1 MFMSEEPTSA
11 PDESALLEQLEFAL
25 AGAIFSV
32 GISVAVLISN
42 FGQEFRELT
51 QAKAQVK
58 LHQDILRE
66 HQLLLGQNETVL
78 REHQALLAAHRARVS
93 SSK

>member
-1 MFMSEEPTSA
+1 MRQEPVPA
-11 PDESALLEQLEFAL
+11 PDDSNLIEQVEFAL
-25 AGAIFSV
+25 AGAIFAV
-32 GISVAVLISN
+32 GISVALLISN
-42 FGQEFRELT
+42 FGQEFRALT
-51 QAKAQVK
+51 EAKAQVK

-78 REHQALLAAHRARVS
+78 RQHQALLSAHRARVS

>member
-1 MFMSEEPTSA
+1 MSEEPMPA
-11 PDESALLEQLEFAL
+11 PDDSNLIEQVEFAL
-25 AGAIFSV
+25 AGAIFAV

-42 FGQEFRELT
+42 FGQEFIALT
-51 QAKAQVK
+51 EAKAQVK

>member
-1 MFMSEEPTSA
+1 MSEEPIPA
-11 PDESALLEQLEFAL
+11 PDDSNLIEQVEFAL
-25 AGAIFSV
+25 AGAIFAV

-42 FGQEFRELT
+42 FGQEFRALT
-51 QAKAQVK
+51 EAKAQVK

-93 SSK
+93 SPK

>member
-1 MFMSEEPTSA
+1 MSEEPMPA
-11 PDESALLEQLEFAL
+11 PDDSNLIEQVEFAL
-25 AGAIFSV
+25 AGAIFAV

-42 FGQEFRELT
+42 FGQEFIALT
-51 QAKAQVK
+51 EAKAQVK

-78 REHQALLAAHRARVS
+78 REHQALLAAHRARVPS
-93 SSK
+93 SQ

>member
-1 MFMSEEPTSA
+1 MSEEPIPA
-11 PDESALLEQLEFAL
+11 PDESNLIEQVEFAL
-25 AGAIFSV
+25 AGAIFAV

-42 FGQEFRELT
+42 FGREFRALT
-51 QAKAQVK
+51 EAKAQVK

-78 REHQALLAAHRARVS
+78 REQQALLAAHRARVS

>member
-1 MFMSEEPTSA
+1 MTDENSTD
-11 PDESALLEQLEFAL
+11 PDQSNLVEQIEFAL
-25 AGAIFSV
+25 AGAIFAV

-51 QAKAQVK
+51 EAKAQVK

>member
-1 MFMSEEPTSA
+1 MSEEPIPA
-11 PDESALLEQLEFAL
+11 PDDSNLFEQVEFAL
-25 AGAIFSV
+25 AGAIFAI

-42 FGQEFRELT
+42 FGQEFRALT
-51 QAKAQVK
+51 EAKAQVK

-78 REHQALLAAHRARVS
+78 REHQALLAAHLSRVS
-93 SSK
+93 SSQ

>member
-1 MFMSEEPTSA
+1 MSEEPMPA
-11 PDESALLEQLEFAL
+11 PDDSNLIEQVEFAL
-25 AGAIFSV
+25 AGAIFAL

-42 FGQEFRELT
+42 FGQEFIALT
-51 QAKAQVK
+51 EAKAQVK

>member
-1 MFMSEEPTSA
+1 MDEEPIIA
-11 PDESALLEQLEFAL
+11 PDDSNLIEQVEFAL
-25 AGAIFSV
+25 AGAIFAV
-32 GISVAVLISN
+32 GFSVAVLISN
-42 FGQEFRELT
+42 FGQEFRALT
-51 QAKAQVK
+51 EAKAQVK

-93 SSK
+93 SPK

>member
-1 MFMSEEPTSA
+1 VTDENSTD
-11 PDESALLEQLEFAL
+11 PDQSNLVEQIEFAL
-25 AGAIFSV
+25 AGAIFAV

-51 QAKAQVK
+51 EAKAQVK

>member
-1 MFMSEEPTSA
+1 MSETTPEAPADSA
-11 PDESALLEQLEFAL
+11 MIEQVEFAL
-25 AGAIFSV
+25 AGAIFAV

-42 FGQEFRELT
+42 FGQEFKELT
-51 QAKAQVK
+51 VAKQQVK

-66 HQLLLGQNETVL
+66 HQLLLTQNETVL
-78 REHQALLAAHRARVS
+78 REHQALLAAHLARVS

>member
-1 MFMSEEPTSA
+1 MRQEPVPA
-11 PDESALLEQLEFAL
+11 PNDSNLIEQVEFAL
-25 AGAIFSV
+25 AGAIFAV

-42 FGQEFRELT
+42 FGQEFRALT
-51 QAKAQVK
+51 EAKAQVK

>member
-1 MFMSEEPTSA
+1 MTEEPIPA
-11 PDESALLEQLEFAL
+11 PDDSNLIEQVEFAL
-25 AGAIFSV
+25 AGAIFAV

-42 FGQEFRELT
+42 FGQEFRALT
-51 QAKAQVK
+51 EAKAQVK
-58 LHQDILRE
+58 LHQNILRE

-93 SSK
+93 SPK

>member
-1 MFMSEEPTSA
+1 MT
-11 PDESALLEQLEFAL
+11 DENSTDSDQSNLVEQVEFAL
-25 AGAIFSV
+25 AGAIFAV

>member
-1 MFMSEEPTSA
+1 MTDENSTD
-11 PDESALLEQLEFAL
+11 PDQSNLVEQVEFAL
-25 AGAIFSV
+25 AGAIFAV

>member
-1 MFMSEEPTSA
+1 MSEEPIPA
-11 PDESALLEQLEFAL
+11 PDDSNLIEQVEFAL
-25 AGAIFSV
+25 AGAIFAV

-42 FGQEFRELT
+42 FGQEFRALT
-51 QAKAQVK
+51 EAKAQVK

-78 REHQALLAAHRARVS
+78 REHQALLAAQRARVS